1 MSAIECSKGCGRI
14 SSRRGYCHTH
24 YETRR
29 IRDTAYGRWET
40 LYVDAEP
47 VRQHIDILKSAGM
60 GGRRIAELSGVSRSV
75 IQSLLNG
82 RKIYRHKR
90 STRILARNAHAILTV
105 TADPAP
111 GARINTCGTTR
122 RLQALVAIG
131 YTQTCLA
138 ELVGITAANATHLF
152 HGRRDVNAATAD
164 KVKKVYLELSMIPGP
179 SQRAR
184 THAAKHLWVAP
195 LAWDDDTI
203 DNPDTKPAHVD
214 RRTVS
219 WDEKYFELRD
229 LGFTDA
235 AIADRF
241 GIQLHSLIRQLD
253 RHSIP
258 QSAGLKQLMRERMC
272 G

>member
-1 MSAIECSKGCGRI
+1 VKAQCSKGCGRDAT
-14 SSRRGYCHTH
+14 RRGYCHTH

-40 LYVDAEP
+40 LYTPAEP
-47 VRQHIDILKSAGM
+47 VRQHIHTLKAAGM
-60 GGRRIAELSGVSRSV
+60 GGRRIAEISGVSRSV

-82 RKIYRHKR
+82 RKIYNHKT
-90 STRILARNAHAILTV
+90 SEQILRRNAQAILNV
-105 TADPAP
+105 TPDPAP

-131 YTQTCLA
+131 YTQTYLA
-138 ELVGITAANATHLF
+138 ERMGITAANATHLF
-152 HGRRDVNAATAD
+152 HGRRAVNTTTAD
-164 KVKKVYLELSMIPGP
+164 RAKQIYTELSMTPGP

-184 THAAKHLWVAP
+184 NHATKHKWAAP

-203 DNPDTKPAHVD
+203 DDPDTKPDLGDHKPL
-214 RRTVS
+214 R
-219 WDEKYFELRD
+219 WDEKYLELRD

-235 AIADRF
+235 AIADRW

-253 RHSIP
+253 RHGIP
-258 QSAGLKQLMRERMC
+258 QSAELKLLMRERMC